1 MSWRFFM
8 VVVIVIFTQTGCT
21 QSVLGVLLAPEAVVG
36 SAANSVAS
44 SGAEALSAT
53 GLNQL
58 STAESTSM
66 EIDRLLKDHPDTA
79 NAGRLRELQDS
90 MRGEAKN
97 TGPDQRMVMNEPPA
111 PRRLMDKALP
121 VRKGDLLSVSTPSS
135 AAPTRR
141 PVMRPE
147 AQPTAETLKPDHTP
161 VHAMSLTPVRLR

>member
-1 MSWRFFM
+1 MSWRLLLLIPLIM
-8 VVVIVIFTQTGCT
+8 GTQIGCT
-21 QSVLGVLLAPEAVVG
+21 QSVLGVLLAPEAVIG
-36 SAANSVAS
+36 GAANSVAS
-44 SGAEALSAT
+44 TGAEALAAT
-53 GLNQL
+53 GSNSL

-66 EIDRLLKDHPDTA
+66 EIDRLLKDHPDMA

-97 TGPDQRMVMNEPPA
+97 TGPDQRMIMNEPPA

-121 VRKGDLLSVSTPSS
+121 VRKGDLLSISTPSS
-135 AAPTRR
+135 VAPTRR